1 MNKRYRLG
9 EIEEAVSEM
18 EELIGLE
25 DDIAEIDDDFQI
37 VVSGWSVYVESLN
50 LTLRQG
56 IACVWDAEEGL
67 FMPDFDVTIVYE
79 GNIETQEWLYYEQDG
94 MVVTLGNWLNGRL
107 SCEQI
112 EQLWCELIIPE
123 QNKADAYSGY
133 NAVSGVKRCLC
144 YTHLRRAFVEALP
157 PDQKKKERLIRE
169 KPLLEA
175 FWSWAEK
182 SAIGELPKSKLSKA
196 FHYAL
201 NNREGFWNYL
211 EDGNCSISNSLAENC
226 IRPFVIGR
234 KNWLFS
240 GSPKGAEA
248 SAGIY
253 TLFYLTL
260 TAKA

>member
-9 EIEEAVSEM
+9 EIEEAVAEM
-18 EELIGLE
+18 EELIDIE

-123 QNKADAYSGY
+123 QNKEQKESRRIGIGG
-133 NAVSGVKRCLC
+133 SFTPK
-144 YTHLRRAFVEALP
+144 HLHPFFEPGMFEFQTDIPGIALF
-157 PDQKKKERLIRE
+157 
-169 KPLLEA
+169 LESRMSPA
-175 FWSWAEK
+175 S
-182 SAIGELPKSKLSKA
+182 LP
-196 FHYAL
+196 
-201 NNREGFWNYL
+201 GPG
-211 EDGNCSISNSLAENC
+211 D
-226 IRPFVIGR
+226 
-234 KNWLFS
+234 
-240 GSPKGAEA
+240 
-248 SAGIY
+248 
-253 TLFYLTL
+253 
-260 TAKA
+260 

>member
-9 EIEEAVSEM
+9 EIEEAVAEM
-18 EELIGLE
+18 EERIDIE

-112 EQLWCELIIPE
+112 EQLWCEFIIPE
-123 QNKADAYSGY
+123 QNKEQKVR
-133 NAVSGVKRCLC
+133 NALATVCPASRNPFARSAVFAISLS
-144 YTHLRRAFVEALP
+144 VV
-157 PDQKKKERLIRE
+157 LIR
-169 KPLLEA
+169 
-175 FWSWAEK
+175 K
-182 SAIGELPKSKLSKA
+182 SIWRMRKHRNRQSRRGQKLS
-196 FHYAL
+196 
-201 NNREGFWNYL
+201 E
-211 EDGNCSISNSLAENC
+211 
-226 IRPFVIGR
+226 
-234 KNWLFS
+234 
-240 GSPKGAEA
+240 
-248 SAGIY
+248 
-253 TLFYLTL
+253 
-260 TAKA
+260 